1 MGEAPYAWL
10 GEARAEVHTQG
21 VPSVVFQGAP
31 LLIRC
36 PSIPLSLQTVSVL
49 VPSWRR
55 PDALQ
60 RCLHALAR
68 QTQAPFEVVVGLRA
82 HDTESTDCLDALT
95 APWPF
100 PIRRAVTAEPGVIA
114 AMNAA
119 LSECR
124 GDIIALTDDD
134 TEPHAD
140 WIERISNGFNDAR
153 IGGVGGRDWQ
163 AKERTDRTD
172 VGRVQWFG
180 RVIGNHHLGAGPA
193 RAVDVLKGA
202 NAAYRA
208 PLLRAVGF
216 DTRLMGT
223 GAQMFW
229 ELALCLPLRRAGWTL
244 VFDPKIAVEHHIAPR
259 HGDDQRHRGLFA
271 SAPQRDA
278 VHNET
283 LVLLEHQQGF
293 ARVAFIAWAWLMGTR
308 TEPGLA
314 QLPRLL
320 LRGNRDAIAR
330 WRATLAGR
338 MLGWHSW
345 RNAVARGDQATHRV
359 PGPGHA

>member
-1 MGEAPYAWL
+1 MWL
-10 GEARAEVHTQG
+10 GEARAEVHTHG
-21 VPSVVFQGAP
+21 VPSVVRQGAP
-31 LLIRC
+31 PLIRR
-36 PSIPLSLQTVSVL
+36 PSIPSYLPTVSVL

-55 PDALQ
+55 PDALK
-60 RCLHALAR
+60 RCLYALGR
-68 QTQAPFEVVVGLRA
+68 QTRAPFEVVVGLRA
-82 HDTESTDCLDALT
+82 NDTESTDCLDALGAT
-95 APWPF
+95 WPF

-119 LSECR
+119 LAECR

-140 WIERISNGFNDAR
+140 WIERISMGFDGAQ

-163 AKERTDRTD
+163 TKERTDRTD

-180 RVIGNHHLGAGPA
+180 RVIGNHHLGAGSA

-208 PLLRAVGF
+208 RLLRAVGF
-216 DTRLMGT
+216 DTRLLGT

-293 ARVAFIAWAWLMGTR
+293 ARLAFVAWAWLVGTR

-320 LRGNRDAIAR
+320 LLGDRTAIAR
-330 WRATLAGR
+330 WRATLTGR

-345 RNAVARGDQATHRV
+345 RDAVARGDQAACRIPE
-359 PGPGHA
+359 PGGA

>member
-1 MGEAPYAWL
+1 
-10 GEARAEVHTQG
+10 
-21 VPSVVFQGAP
+21 
-31 LLIRC
+31 
-36 PSIPLSLQTVSVL
+36 
-49 VPSWRR
+49 
-55 PDALQ
+55 
-60 RCLHALAR
+60 
-68 QTQAPFEVVVGLRA
+68 
-82 HDTESTDCLDALT
+82 
-95 APWPF
+95 
-100 PIRRAVTAEPGVIA
+100 
-114 AMNAA
+114 MNAA
-119 LSECR
+119 LAECR

-140 WIERISNGFNDAR
+140 WIERISMGFNDTQ

-163 AKERTDRTD
+163 PKERTDRTE

-193 RAVDVLKGA
+193 RPVDVLKGA
-202 NAAYRA
+202 NAAYRTS
-208 PLLRAVGF
+208 LLRAVGF

-244 VFDPKIAVEHHIAPR
+244 VFDPKIAVDHHVAPR

-293 ARVAFIAWAWLMGTR
+293 ARLAFVAWAWLVGTR

-314 QLPRLL
+314 QLPRLML
-320 LRGNRDAIAR
+320 LGDRDAIIR

-345 RNAVARGDQATHRV
+345 RAAVARGDQAMHRIPE
-359 PGPGHA
+359 PGRV

>member
-1 MGEAPYAWL
+1 M
-10 GEARAEVHTQG
+10 HTHG
-21 VPSVVFQGAP
+21 VPSVVRQGAP
-31 LLIRC
+31 PTIRR
-36 PSIPLSLQTVSVL
+36 PSIPLYLPTVSVL

-55 PDALQ
+55 PDALK
-60 RCLHALAR
+60 RCLYALGR

-82 HDTESTDCLDALT
+82 NDTESTDCLDALGVT
-95 APWPF
+95 WPF
-100 PIRRAVTAEPGVIA
+100 PIRCAVTAEPGVIA

-119 LSECR
+119 LAECR

-140 WIERISNGFNDAR
+140 WIERISMGFDDAQ

-163 AKERTDRTD
+163 TKERTDRSD

-216 DTRLMGT
+216 DTRLLGT

-293 ARVAFIAWAWLMGTR
+293 ARLAFVAWAWLVGTR

-320 LRGNRDAIAR
+320 LLGDRTAIAR
-330 WRATLAGR
+330 WRATLTGR

-345 RNAVARGDQATHRV
+345 RDAVARGDQAACRIPE
-359 PGPGHA
+359 PGGA

>member
-1 MGEAPYAWL
+1 M
-10 GEARAEVHTQG
+10 HTHG
-21 VPSVVFQGAP
+21 VPSVVRQGAP
-31 LLIRC
+31 PTIRR
-36 PSIPLSLQTVSVL
+36 PSIPLYLPTVSVL

-55 PDALQ
+55 PDALK
-60 RCLHALAR
+60 RCLYALGR

-82 HDTESTDCLDALT
+82 NDTESTDCLDALGVT
-95 APWPF
+95 LPF
-100 PIRRAVTAEPGVIA
+100 PIRCAVTAEPGVIA

-119 LSECR
+119 LAECR

-140 WIERISNGFNDAR
+140 WIERISMGFDDAQ

-163 AKERTDRTD
+163 TKERTDRSD

-216 DTRLMGT
+216 DTRLLGT

-244 VFDPKIAVEHHIAPR
+244 VFDPKIAVDHHIAPR

-271 SAPQRDA
+271 FAPQRDA

-283 LVLLEHQQGF
+283 LVLLEYQHGF
-293 ARVAFIAWAWLMGTR
+293 SRLAFVAWAWLVGTR

-320 LRGNRDAIAR
+320 LLGDRTAIAR

-338 MLGWHSW
+338 MLGWHAW
-345 RNAVARGDQATHRV
+345 REAVARGDQAARRIPE
-359 PGPGHA
+359 PGGA